1 MKKIFAI
8 AFKDLRARFTSW
20 YEWLFFLILPIVF
33 TLILAGGTGGGGD
46 NRVRLV
52 VVDQAGSPLS
62 AELLAALNAS
72 DAVRID
78 VLSLEQANAQFSQ
91 RRVSA
96 VLIIPPELDLATLEN
111 GSVQIE
117 LRQQPNN
124 LNAMVAQRAVMAV
137 IGRVGSAV
145 DIANASVAAA
155 EQIQPF
161 SSAQDRLA
169 YFNAALS
176 AAQTRLS
183 ASPDRIKV
191 TTGSTPDQVEYDPR
205 ANSSAGQLITWVFIP
220 LIGLSELFAIERQ
233 TGTLRRILISPTS
246 KATYLFG
253 TIFGQVVMALLQM
266 SLLMGFGTL
275 VLHLN
280 WGHDLA
286 GLALMMVTSALAAS
300 AMGTALGTLVKTPG
314 QANGLSLMLGM
325 VMALLGGCWYPLEMF
340 PQVIQQAVR
349 VLPTTWAMQ
358 GLLALVLRGQGL
370 MEVLLPAGVL
380 TGFAAV
386 FFGVGILRFRYE

>member
-1 MKKIFAI
+1 
-8 AFKDLRARFTSW
+8 
-20 YEWLFFLILPIVF
+20 V
-33 TLILAGGTGGGGD
+33 
-46 NRVRLV
+46 
-52 VVDQAGSPLS
+52 
-62 AELLAALNAS
+62 
-72 DAVRID
+72 
-78 VLSLEQANAQFSQ
+78 
-91 RRVSA
+91 
-96 VLIIPPELDLATLEN
+96 
-111 GSVQIE
+111 
-117 LRQQPNN
+117 
-124 LNAMVAQRAVMAV
+124 
-137 IGRVGSAV
+137 
-145 DIANASVAAA
+145 
-155 EQIQPF
+155 
-161 SSAQDRLA
+161 
-169 YFNAALS
+169 
-176 AAQTRLS
+176 
-183 ASPDRIKV
+183 
-191 TTGSTPDQVEYDPR
+191 
-205 ANSSAGQLITWVFIP
+205 ITWVFIP

-266 SLLMGFGTL
+266 TLLMGFGTL

-286 GLALMMVTSALAAS
+286 GLVLMMVTSALAAS

-370 MEVLLPAGVL
+370 VEVLLPAGVL

-386 FFGVGILRFRYE
+386 FFGVGVLRFRYE